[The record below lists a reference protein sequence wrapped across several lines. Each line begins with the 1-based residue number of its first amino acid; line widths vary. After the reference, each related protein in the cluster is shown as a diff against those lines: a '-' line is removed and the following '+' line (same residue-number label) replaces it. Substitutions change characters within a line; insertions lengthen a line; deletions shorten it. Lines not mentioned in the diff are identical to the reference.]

1 MYKGISTSP
10 TDLLGGMNLPILG
23 DVPNQSIPMQS
34 NFSSELNLNS
44 YETKIFSNTSILYKN
59 ILDWK
64 NVYIVK
70 LPNQL
75 ASVPA
80 LITQSGKICLNM
92 TVAAVHLNM
101 VKNNIVVEDA
111 NDFSAAVLFGLNM
124 LLLTQK
130 QDPSLLSVAFHSIV
144 DFIHSLITQVY
155 AFEIDFSKINNQDIA
170 NMYCA
175 VAKMVINN
183 YLGLEGTNVNG
194 VARTLTHYFFSKD
207 TRSRIPYDP
216 ALLPITPD
224 ISINNYAEMF
234 EYFNTQGILPSTSLE
249 DFRNKVI
256 TKLSLTA
263 LMCMVNGLT
272 FTSMLLTSRLPSNV
286 FNDRVNKVKP
296 QASNSLFSAV
306 LQVLTKEYMD
316 KRNEER
322 QGGLLTQQDMGKGNW

>member
-10 TDLLGGMNLPILG
+10 TDILGGMNIPILG
-23 DVPNQSIPMQS
+23 DVPNQSIPIQS

-59 ILDWK
+59 LLDWSK
-64 NVYIVK
+64 VYIIK

-75 ASVPA
+75 SAVPA
-80 LITQSGKICLNM
+80 LITQTGKICLNM
-92 TVAAVHLNM
+92 PVSAVHLNLA
-101 VKNNIVVEDA
+101 KNNIVIEDA

-130 QDPSLLSVAFHSIV
+130 KDPSLISIAFHAIV

-155 AFEIDFSKINNQDIA
+155 AFDIDFSKINNQDIA
-170 NMYCA
+170 NLYCA

-183 YLGLEGTNVNG
+183 YLGLEGSNVNG
-194 VARTLTHYFFSKD
+194 VARTLTHYFFTKD

-224 ISINNYAEMF
+224 IVINNYSDLF
-234 EYFNTQGILPSTSLE
+234 EYFNTQDILPSTSLE

-256 TKLSLTA
+256 QKLSLTG
-263 LMCMVNGLT
+263 LMCMANGLT
-272 FTSMLLTSRLPSNV
+272 FASMILTCRLPSNV
-286 FNDRVNKVKP
+286 FNDRVTKVKP
-296 QASNSLFSAV
+296 QAANSLFSAV

-316 KRNEER
+316 KRETER
-322 QGGLLTQQDMGKGNW
+322 QGGLLQQQDMEQGW

>member
-59 ILDWK
+59 LLDWS

-80 LITQSGKICLNM
+80 LITQTGKICLNM